1 MPKLTFFNLPEM
13 KRNKLIRAAEAEFS
27 RVPLSQASISNIV
40 KAAEIPRGSFYQYF
54 ENKEDAY
61 YFLLEEQWNK
71 RQDKFIASLNKYNGD
86 IFEAFKELFQLMLE
100 EKKTEDGYN
109 FLKNALLNVTHEI
122 EDVFTRIFDEK
133 QIDTNRLKEITP
145 LINKECLNITGE
157 DEFYHIIQIITSV
170 TFRNLVE
177 KYSRNMSKEEALE
190 NFIIEMN
197 LLKKGLYK

>member
-40 KAAEIPRGSFYQYF
+40 KAAEITRGSFYQYF

-145 LINKECLNITGE
+145 LINKECLNISGE

>member
-1 MPKLTFFNLPEM
+1 M
-13 KRNKLIRAAEAEFS
+13 
-27 RVPLSQASISNIV
+27 
-40 KAAEIPRGSFYQYF
+40 
-54 ENKEDAY
+54 
-61 YFLLEEQWNK
+61 
-71 RQDKFIASLNKYNGD
+71 
-86 IFEAFKELFQLMLE
+86 
-100 EKKTEDGYN
+100 
-109 FLKNALLNVTHEI
+109 THEI

-145 LINKECLNITGE
+145 LINKECLNISGE

-197 LLKKGLYK
+197 LLKRVYTSNLPYTTRNTCTENYRKWGMINDSYNLWSCMFVDKESKAMVFKARDSLQGKKCDKGSAHCS

>member
-1 MPKLTFFNLPEM
+1 
-13 KRNKLIRAAEAEFS
+13 
-27 RVPLSQASISNIV
+27 
-40 KAAEIPRGSFYQYF
+40 
-54 ENKEDAY
+54 
-61 YFLLEEQWNK
+61 LEEQWNK

-145 LINKECLNITGE
+145 LINKECLNISGE

>member
-1 MPKLTFFNLPEM
+1 MPKLTFFNLPEI
-13 KRNKLIRAAEAEFS
+13 KRNKLIKAAEAEFS

-133 QIDTNRLKEITP
+133 QIDSNKLKEITP
-145 LINKECLNITGE
+145 LINKDCLNISGE
-157 DEFYHIIQIITSV
+157 EEFYHIIQIITSV

-177 KYSRNMSKEEALE
+177 KYTRNMSKEEALE
-190 NFIIEMN
+190 NFVIEMN

>member
-13 KRNKLIRAAEAEFS
+13 KRNKLIKAAEAEFS

-145 LINKECLNITGE
+145 LINKECLNISDE

-177 KYSRNMSKEEALE
+177 KYSRNMTKEEALE

>member
-145 LINKECLNITGE
+145 LINKECLNISGE